1 MGAQGLCLPAA
12 KETIGTWIGGFG
24 FGAMPFEREAACRK
38 ELHILVFPG
47 TRLLVRDFKEVSIE
61 TLQDRGASIGL
72 SCLCWAPEPPSSPLA
87 DLLTHCHVRSHHR

>member
-1 MGAQGLCLPAA
+1 MGCQGICLPAA

-47 TRLLVRDFKEVSIE
+47 TRLLVRDFKEAGPCVC
-61 TLQDRGASIGL
+61 ASQPANAAQAAMLL
-72 SCLCWAPEPPSSPLA
+72 SSCFQHAAAPV
-87 DLLTHCHVRSHHR
+87 HC